1 MRPSTETRE
10 DFAPLAGPAG
20 LHRAQAA
27 LGEAGGPL
35 HKLDYEDLALTGP
48 GMRLVRRAAL
58 DVMRRFGAVDEREL
72 PLGRALALFL
82 DHVFWE
88 EKSGG
93 LILCADF
100 PDQSFCLPI
109 PRGLWGLAARAGRVQ

>member
-1 MRPSTETRE
+1 MLPCTEKRTE
-10 DFAPLAGPAG
+10 YAPLSGPAG

-27 LGEAGGPL
+27 LGEAGGLL
-35 HKLDYEDLALTGP
+35 HPLDYEDLALTGP

-58 DVMRRFGAVDEREL
+58 DVLRRYGAVDEGEVT
-72 PLGRALALFL
+72 LGRALALFL

-88 EKSGG
+88 ESSGG

-100 PDQSFCLPI
+100 PDGGFCLPI
-109 PRGLWGLAARAGRVQ
+109 PRGWWSLAARSGRAQ